1 MSRRTK
7 QSGSRTKVKDDTDP
21 IEKIEL
27 ELKRIG
33 RELKMLSADDS
44 LYDKKVSKLKKDVNR
59 LHCAVEYYKRL
70 NDYLELAD
78 LKQR

>member
-7 QSGSRTKVKDDTDP
+7 QPGSRTKIKDDTYP

-44 LYDKKVSKLKKDVNR
+44 LYDQEGVTLWP
-59 LHCAVEYYKRL
+59 EYY
-70 NDYLELAD
+70 
-78 LKQR
+78 